1 MKGGNGV
8 KTRRVLKGVAGAL
21 VASSLFVSAP
31 VFAAEPVPGVQ
42 ILKYDRHDAM
52 QLPANFRTAQSDYK
66 KVESGVYPSREGL
79 NELRMS
85 GSSFFSKNEFLEML
99 KHVPKKDLVVIDLRA
114 ESHGYI
120 NDNGVSWYSRY
131 KTFNKGQSAQEV
143 DRREKSMLQTALM
156 NGTMDIATLKSDKD
170 IENQVQE
177 KVNSVQ
183 TEGEFLK
190 SQGVKYYRVPIMDY
204 SAPTPKNVD
213 DFLAIYKKLPKT
225 AWIHVHC
232 EAGIGRTTMF
242 LTFMDMIKNANK
254 LSYDDIMTREVLLG
268 GQDMRKSAEKAQK
281 GTDEYK
287 KMNYPKRAL
296 FTQHIYEYAK
306 ENPTLAKSY
315 TQWVKEKG
323 YEF

>member
-1 MKGGNGV
+1 M
-8 KTRRVLKGVAGAL
+8 KTRRVLKGLAGAL

-42 ILKYDRHDAM
+42 ILKYGRHDAM

-85 GSSFFSKNEFLEML
+85 GRSFFSKNEFLEML
-99 KHVPKKDLVVIDLRA
+99 KHVPKKDLVVIDLHA

-183 TEGEFLK
+183 TE
-190 SQGVKYYRVPIMDY
+190 D
-204 SAPTPKNVD
+204 
-213 DFLAIYKKLPKT
+213 
-225 AWIHVHC
+225 
-232 EAGIGRTTMF
+232 
-242 LTFMDMIKNANK
+242 
-254 LSYDDIMTREVLLG
+254 DDIITREVLLG

-296 FTQHIYEYAK
+296 FTQYIYEYAK